1 MAWARRA
8 SVGPLGLQ
16 QEVETD
22 HGVRVELVTVG
33 DAPLDE
39 ASKALL
45 AAAREAAV
53 NAAKWSGADV
63 VSIYAEVEPTALSVF
78 VRDRGRGFDPAAVA
92 PDRKGISESIHA
104 RVRRCGGTSS
114 VRSSP
119 GQGTEVAL
127 KIERPPMIASMTSP
141 SPPRPPA
148 AASAALRVFI
158 VDDHPLFRAGVRHEL
173 TAHADRV
180 EVIGEAGDVASAV
193 EQICVASPDVVLVD
207 VHMPGGG
214 GPEVIRQV
222 AVLRP
227 AVRFLALSVSD
238 SADDVIETIRAGAR
252 GYVTKT
258 ISTAELVEALATV
271 AARGRRLL
279 ASAGRVRP

>member
-1 MAWARRA
+1 MA
-8 SVGPLGLQ
+8 LQ

-63 VSIYAEVEPTALSVF
+63 VSIYAEAEPTVLSVF
-78 VRDRGRGFDPAAVA
+78 VRDRGKGFDPAGVA

-127 KIERPPMIASMTSP
+127 KIERTV
-141 SPPRPPA
+141 PR
-148 AASAALRVFI
+148 
-158 VDDHPLFRAGVRHEL
+158 
-173 TAHADRV
+173 
-180 EVIGEAGDVASAV
+180 
-193 EQICVASPDVVLVD
+193 
-207 VHMPGGG
+207 
-214 GPEVIRQV
+214 
-222 AVLRP
+222 
-227 AVRFLALSVSD
+227 
-238 SADDVIETIRAGAR
+238 
-252 GYVTKT
+252 
-258 ISTAELVEALATV
+258 
-271 AARGRRLL
+271 
-279 ASAGRVRP
+279 